1 MALKMSQCTCFFPIM
16 AFVIVV
22 FGLIAPT
29 NQERLFDSAPTQ
41 AADERSD
48 IRSSSSGNAA
58 DGGDSTSFAR
68 HTEKVV
74 KSVPYFQASLPMRV
88 YECLRGFSILRCTKL
103 FVLQKLEER
112 KHMRHTGNLTRDFL
126 DQFFDSDD
134 RLGSLINNKYAS
146 MSDEKLNQCLV
157 LKFQRFFKHR
167 DIKLHFLPGIMV
179 KIVPSRDN
187 KLSFTLK
194 KSKKSKMQTVSAAS
208 GRASK
213 LVEEIDETLATA
225 DVTETQADEFA
236 HMKQSELGG
245 LGGAGN
251 AVGGVAGGVGGGHGA
266 GGGGGAGGIRRKN
279 KKGSYSSYKNTILQ
293 MAVPVMVMPAILMG
307 TVLPFLLPMLK
318 MATIMTMMLNNSAF
332 IAALIYAART
342 HANAQEEQHIS
353 YPPQGYF

>member
-1 MALKMSQCTCFFPIM
+1 M

-22 FGLIAPT
+22 FGLIPPT

-41 AADERSD
+41 ADDERSD
-48 IRSSSSGNAA
+48 MRSSSSYNAA

-194 KSKKSKMQTVSAAS
+194 KSKSEWC

-213 LVEEIDETLATA
+213 LVEEIDETLASA